1 MWGDSHVFIGAE
13 MDAALEQVTGASP
26 SVTPQNHETVERSMR
41 ERFLPRER
49 ELPAPTPSGRHVF
62 FDGSVEERLAGIR
75 GISPSE
81 SSFGQRVNGELERV
95 GSYYQAVGAWVTFEH
110 RAKLLANEL
119 GVTGDD
125 YRALMSASDM
135 NSLVAFGKLLDQAQE
150 RGFSADQIAKV
161 VSEAGAINPKQIARQ
176 RMLMMRTVMNSTP
189 VLVSDLL
196 STRSTGAYGFGDG
209 KAQQI
214 FEGKAHVGD
223 MSFSAIASPRL
234 FKEPDVKDSGY
245 VLRYCVGKVPFRG
258 FEEDHPVYMLD
269 PKIVESLTAW
279 HASAYPNTPIQ
290 DNPLISSM
298 INLLLVPTHDWGHSW
313 LLYDANALTDAFKD
327 WGDDI
332 YAVEHRDQNKLIIN
346 YEIVVAATHKYT
358 WQVLQDS
365 DPKVLPAILEELR
378 NYHEHVGAFATFVRR
393 RSGEERASKEESYL
407 MYVPLSTLPC
417 VVDWNKSELQ
427 GLYRQYPVVA
437 EQTSRILGNFFTILA
452 SNDDGV
458 PARSVGGDFKPT
470 AEYIREYPLRLE
482 LAERLRQERVRTL
495 SITETGGVA
504 SEPFHAFRNL
514 PPQVASQFTGTIPD
528 PSVLPTLSFALE
540 RLRSNLSDVGYDQ
553 AAIARVLDR
562 VKVMPSGHIFFK
574 LFREELD
581 IDRFSV
587 CEQDKRVL
595 LVSIPEGIQ
604 VPLRTRTSVS
614 LMGEV
619 TKQNTVATPSDMLA
633 FNVGSEQLARQILAA
648 GKGLSGEEFMR
659 AIISKGNEL
668 VNVESA
674 EGANDIYP
682 IRKEVARRLYGT
694 DATGFRELLGRK
706 RFASATAGPVELD
719 LHDGSTQRTLDGVF
733 VYIPGAESGAVGN
746 MDRDPDLHGIEARVF
761 DRTYSAAAASIEPF
775 SLRAESALTGNV
787 DPTPLTRALHEFMET
802 LSEINLQIDLGSA
815 SSELGRGLFT

>member
-1 MWGDSHVFIGAE
+1 MNAPLTHLAE
-13 MDAALEQVTGASP
+13 TSP
-26 SVTPQNHETVERSMR
+26 SGAPQDYQTVQRSMR
-41 ERFLPRER
+41 ECFLPRER
-49 ELPAPTPSGRHVF
+49 ELPVPTPSGRHVF

-95 GSYYQAVGAWVTFEH
+95 DSYYQAVGAWVTFEH
-110 RAKLLANEL
+110 RAKLLANALEI
-119 GVTGDD
+119 TPDA
-125 YRALMSASDM
+125 YRALMSASEM
-135 NSLVAFGKLLDQAQE
+135 NSLVAFGKLLDQAQGS
-150 RGFSADQIAKV
+150 GFCADQVAKI

-189 VLVSDLL
+189 VLVTDLL
-196 STRSTGAYGFGDG
+196 SQGSKGVYGFGAG

-214 FEGKAHVGD
+214 FAGKAKVGD

-234 FKEPDVKDSGY
+234 FREPGVKDSGY
-245 VLRYCVGKVPFRG
+245 VLRYCVGKVPFNG

-279 HASAYPNTPIQ
+279 HASAYPNQPIQ
-290 DNPLISSM
+290 ENPLISSM

-313 LLYDANALTDAFKD
+313 LLYDANAVTEAFKE

-332 YAVEHRDQNKLIIN
+332 YEVEHRDKNKLIIN

-365 DPKVLPAILEELR
+365 DPSVLPAILQELR
-378 NYHEHVGAFATFVRR
+378 SYHEHVTDFAKFVRGQ
-393 RSGEERASKEESYL
+393 SGEERASKEEIYL

-427 GLYRQYPVVA
+427 QLYSQYPVVA
-437 EQTSRILGNFFTILA
+437 EQTVRILGNFFTIMA
-452 SNDDGV
+452 SHDDGV
-458 PARSVGGDFKPT
+458 PAKSAGGAFKST

-482 LAERLRQERVRTL
+482 LAERLRQERIRVL

-514 PPQVASQFTGTIPD
+514 PPEVASQFSGAIPD

-540 RLRSNLSDVGYDQ
+540 KLQSSMSNVGYDQ

-562 VKVMPSGHIFFK
+562 VKVAPSGHIFFK
-574 LFREELD
+574 LGRQELD
-581 IDRFSV
+581 IDRFPV

-595 LVSIPEGIQ
+595 LVSIPEGVQ

-619 TKQNTVATPSDMLA
+619 TKQHTVATSSDMLA
-633 FNVGSEQLARQILAA
+633 FNVENKQRAEEILAA
-648 GKGLSGEEFMR
+648 GDGLTGAEFFS
-659 AIISKGNEL
+659 AIIRKGNEL

-694 DATGFRELLGRK
+694 DTTGFRELLGRK
-706 RFASATAGPVELD
+706 RFASATGGPVELD
-719 LHDGSTQRTLDGVF
+719 LHDGSTQRTLNGVF

-761 DRTYSAAAASIEPF
+761 NRTYSASADSIQPF
-775 SLRAESALTGNV
+775 SLRAESELTGALN
-787 DPTPLTRALHEFMET
+787 PTLLARALHEFMET
-802 LSEINLQIDLGSA
+802 LSEINLQIDLGSGNR
-815 SSELGRGLFT
+815 ELGRGLFT